1 MNTKQLTR
9 GAMVC
14 AIYGLFLFLNQQLG
28 LMIENGMSWIFAFPI
43 LIYAAQNTISA
54 SMICAL
60 AMVLETFL
68 FGGFSTWFYS
78 WSSIL
83 IGLLYGIGIYKKWS
97 NTNKLVVTFILSVI
111 SYIFIMWI
119 WAGIFQIDY
128 MEDFESI
135 HTLFP
140 FIDLKVFMSTLILLL
155 SLLQTVCIHLLAI
168 MVCIR
173 LKIAIQPIRKV
184 WQIKP
189 LKWVGIVSILLW
201 VLFYFSQNVIECSEE
216 AKDILLLLSIID
228 LCLLDYYGIVYMMH
242 YCVVHNQRK
251 LAFFAVLGAFIPFV
265 QIVWIVLGELDC
277 LFSLRKIKN

>member
-43 LIYAAQNTISA
+43 LIYGAQNTVSA
-54 SMICAL
+54 SVLCAV

-78 WSSIL
+78 WTSIL

-97 NTNKLVVTFILSVI
+97 NLSKLAVTFVLSVI

-128 MEDFESI
+128 MEDFEYI
-135 HTLFP
+135 HLLFP
-140 FIDLKVFMSTLILLL
+140 FIDLKVFMSALILLL
-155 SLLQTVCIHLLAI
+155 SLLQSVCIHLLAI
-168 MVCIR
+168 MVCTR
-173 LKIAIQPIRKV
+173 MKIAIQPIRKV

-189 LKWVGIVSILLW
+189 SKSIGIVSILLLA
-201 VLFYFSQNVIECSEE
+201 LFYFSQNVIECSEE
-216 AKDILLLLSIID
+216 AKDIILLLTMID

-242 YCVVHNQRK
+242 YCVAHNQRK
-251 LAFFAVLGAFIPFV
+251 WVFFAIVGAFIPFV
-265 QIVWIVLGELDC
+265 QIVWMVLGELDC
-277 LFSLRKIKN
+277 LFSLRKIN